1 MSGYILASQSPR
13 RKQLLAWA
21 DIEFDVI
28 ISAAEEDFPLNMD
41 VHEVPVYIA
50 QKKKRSLYSKK

>member
-21 DIEFDVI
+21 DIEFDIMV
-28 ISAAEEDFPLNMD
+28 SEAA
-41 VHEVPVYIA
+41 
-50 QKKKRSLYSKK
+50 